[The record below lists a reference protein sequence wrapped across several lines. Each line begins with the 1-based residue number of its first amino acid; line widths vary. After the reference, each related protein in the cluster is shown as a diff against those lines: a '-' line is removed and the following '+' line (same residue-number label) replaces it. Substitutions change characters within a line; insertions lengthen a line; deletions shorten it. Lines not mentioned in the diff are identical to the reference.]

1 MMRIREIKPEFAN
14 LYTKSNPASPPHS
27 NTQIPFGEVPKE
39 SIDEEFKTVYLGEGA
54 YKRQR
59 KSSGDTLADLV
70 WLLRDWKS
78 CLVQKD
84 YDLESVTKVVGAFNL
99 TQATLLIND
108 LKQQGGS
115 CNLDSLEEAIQNY

>member
-14 LYTKSNPASPPHS
+14 LYTKINSASPPDS

-39 SIDEEFKTVYLGEGA
+39 SIDEEYKTVYLGEGA

-108 LKQQGGS
+108 LK
-115 CNLDSLEEAIQNY
+115 